1 MKNGKSAGPLGLVS
15 EMVKAA
21 GVAGVGMITDL
32 VNRVIAEG
40 VIRVVWD
47 LRLIVICYK
56 RNGVSVEKGNYSGLE
71 LTDQILRLAEKI
83 MLKLLATCGH

>member
-32 VNRVIAEG
+32 VNRIIAEG
-40 VIRVVWD
+40 VIRVVLD
-47 LRLIVICYK
+47 LNLIVNCY
-56 RNGVSVEKGNYSGLE
+56 NGNGDSVEK
-71 LTDQILRLAEKI
+71 R
-83 MLKLLATCGH
+83 KL